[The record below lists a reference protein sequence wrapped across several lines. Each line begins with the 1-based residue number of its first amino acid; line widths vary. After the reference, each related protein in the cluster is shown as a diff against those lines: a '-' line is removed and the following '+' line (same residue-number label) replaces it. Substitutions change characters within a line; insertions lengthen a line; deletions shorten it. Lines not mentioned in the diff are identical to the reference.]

1 MTQKTVIEAV
11 RDAMREEMRRD
22 ERVFIMGEDIGQ
34 RGGVFLASDGF
45 LDEFG
50 EQRVIDTPLAE
61 SSIAGIALGAA
72 LSGMRPI
79 AEIEFAD
86 FIWPAINQL
95 VGEAARVRYGTYGK
109 LGAPMVVRAPY
120 GGGVRGALYH
130 SQSVEVVFAHTP
142 GLKVVTPATPYDAKG
157 LLKSAIRDDDPV
169 IFLEHKRTY
178 RLVRGEVPDEE
189 YTLPIGQADV
199 KRAGE
204 DVSVI
209 TYGLMLHHCL
219 EAAEALA
226 AEGVSAEVVDL
237 RSLRPLDADTVLAS
251 VRKTGKALI
260 VHEDTKMVGIGGE
273 VAAIISEEAFE
284 HLDAPVRRLAGP
296 EVPAMPFAPPLEA
309 EFMLD
314 TDKIAAAIRALG
326 GLLGSPRNENRTAP
340 GRRVRHRRR
349 HRQVAEARGRL
360 RGEVRPPRGGRH
372 RQGEH
377 GDALPRV
384 RRAHAHPGAGGR
396 DRAHGRAHRRDRGRR
411 RGPGTARTRGARR
424 AGTRTAR
431 VAAPAGTTG
440 VLLKDVAPVGPT
452 GSGGVPTSPSPQ
464 PRRQPH
470 WLLPPPRLPPR
481 GASAGAT
488 RPWSCAS
495 PRSTTSTSRC
505 WRAPASAAA
514 SPRRTCSATSSPP
527 LPRFPSLPLP
537 PRRKEDETRLPLT
550 PTRRLIAA
558 HMTRSATEIPQAWS
572 ITEVDVSG
580 LVARREALK
589 DGFREREGVNLTY
602 LPFVLKAVAEA
613 LKENPLVNSSWGED
627 AIILKRRINIG
638 IAVAAPA
645 GLIVPV
651 LHDADAMSVSG
662 LARRLD
668 DLTRRARAGELTL
681 DEVQGGTF
689 TLNNTGALGS
699 VASQPIINHPQAAIL
714 TTEAIL
720 KLPVV
725 VGDAIA
731 IRSMMNIC
739 FTFDHRIMDGAEAS
753 AFTNAVKHRLEA
765 IGPHTGVY

>member
-1 MTQKTVIEAV
+1 MTQQTVIEAV

-22 ERVFIMGEDIGQ
+22 KRVFIMGEDIGQ

-45 LDEFG
+45 LGEFG
-50 EQRVIDTPLAE
+50 EHRVIDTPLAE

-178 RLVRGEVPDEE
+178 RLVRGEVPEEE

-226 AEGVSAEVVDL
+226 AEGVSVEVVDL

-314 TDKIAAAIRALG
+314 TDKIAAAIRAL
-326 GLLGSPRNENRTAP
+326 
-340 GRRVRHRRR
+340 
-349 HRQVAEARGRL
+349 
-360 RGEVRPPRGGRH
+360 
-372 RQGEH
+372 
-377 GDALPRV
+377 
-384 RRAHAHPGAGGR
+384 
-396 DRAHGRAHRRDRGRR
+396 
-411 RGPGTARTRGARR
+411 
-424 AGTRTAR
+424 
-431 VAAPAGTTG
+431 
-440 VLLKDVAPVGPT
+440 
-452 GSGGVPTSPSPQ
+452 
-464 PRRQPH
+464 
-470 WLLPPPRLPPR
+470 
-481 GASAGAT
+481 SA
-488 RPWSCAS
+488 
-495 PRSTTSTSRC
+495 
-505 WRAPASAAA
+505 
-514 SPRRTCSATSSPP
+514 
-527 LPRFPSLPLP
+527 
-537 PRRKEDETRLPLT
+537 
-550 PTRRLIAA
+550 
-558 HMTRSATEIPQAWS
+558 
-572 ITEVDVSG
+572 
-580 LVARREALK
+580 
-589 DGFREREGVNLTY
+589 Y
-602 LPFVLKAVAEA
+602 
-613 LKENPLVNSSWGED
+613 
-627 AIILKRRINIG
+627 
-638 IAVAAPA
+638 
-645 GLIVPV
+645 
-651 LHDADAMSVSG
+651 
-662 LARRLD
+662 
-668 DLTRRARAGELTL
+668 
-681 DEVQGGTF
+681 
-689 TLNNTGALGS
+689 
-699 VASQPIINHPQAAIL
+699 
-714 TTEAIL
+714 
-720 KLPVV
+720 
-725 VGDAIA
+725 
-731 IRSMMNIC
+731 
-739 FTFDHRIMDGAEAS
+739 
-753 AFTNAVKHRLEA
+753 
-765 IGPHTGVY
+765 